1 MLENPRISDYNWTS
15 VRVKHITCRQRENV
29 MSADNQQERLDERWL
44 SGFVDG
50 EGCFHVAINSLSKMT
65 MKYQVL
71 PEFRL
76 VQHERDIEV
85 LEKIRDFLGV
95 GVVRRNHSDRYELRV
110 RNLKELNIL
119 IKFFNRNRLMTKKKN
134 DFELFKEIIFLMNN
148 KEHLTLEGIE
158 KIAVKAN
165 LMNRQNR
172 KSLSGI
178 LRDYTPKQF

>member
-1 MLENPRISDYNWTS
+1 
-15 VRVKHITCRQRENV
+15 
-29 MSADNQQERLDERWL
+29 MSADNQQERPDERWI

-95 GVVRRNHSDRYELRV
+95 GVVRKNHSDRYELRV
-110 RNLKELNIL
+110 RSLKELNVL
-119 IKFFNRNRLMTKKKN
+119 VDFFERSPLMTKKKN
-134 DFELFKEIIFLMNN
+134 DFELFKEIIILMNN
-148 KEHLTLEGIE
+148 KEHLTFEGINIIV
-158 KIAVKAN
+158 KKAN

-178 LRDYTPKQF
+178 LRDYMPKQLEN